1 MPRPTNQRGK
11 PNQED
16 METKTQETAVVKA
29 APPGSI
35 LAMLQGDQFKHA
47 IKKVIHKSMS
57 EDRFARVAYL
67 CAMRTPDLQKCDKV
81 SLYNSLLTLSQLGL
95 EPDDRR
101 AHLLPFNN
109 NKRGCM
115 EVQLIIDYKG
125 LVELVMR
132 SGRISKIHADIVCD
146 NDDFV
151 YDKGEIQRHKIDFKN
166 PRGKIYAV
174 YAICTTKDGYEKA
187 EVMSVEDVEA
197 IRSRSRSKDKG
208 PWVTDWEE
216 MAKKTVFRRLS
227 KWLPWLPEERDAI
240 ESDDDQYEE
249 PKTYVSSAV
258 TDLGSIEV
266 TPQKALDQGDGTDLG
281 PVTQKT
287 EAKKEDKSDLA
298 PHAKLAAILTKE
310 GISVDTFMQWAQDA
324 GQYVGPTPGGI
335 DDLDSKWLTTW
346 LKSERAF
353 GRQVEIMKGGA
364 K

>member
-1 MPRPTNQRGK
+1 
-11 PNQED
+11 
-16 METKTQETAVVKA
+16 
-29 APPGSI
+29 
-35 LAMLQGDQFKHA
+35 MLQGDQFKHA

-67 CAMRTPDLQKCDKV
+67 CAMRNPSLQECDKI

-95 EPDDRR
+95 EPDGRR
-101 AHLLPFNN
+101 AHLIPFNN
-109 NKRGCM
+109 KKRGCK

-146 NDDFV
+146 NDDFS
-151 YDKGEIQRHKIDFKN
+151 YDKGEILRHKIDFKN
-166 PRGKIYAV
+166 PRGKIYAI
-174 YAICTTKDGYEKA
+174 YAYCTTKDGYEKA
-187 EVMSVEDVEA
+187 DVMSVEDVEA
-197 IRSRSRSKDKG
+197 IQRRSKSADDG
-208 PWVTDWEE
+208 PWKTDWEE

-240 ESDDDQYEE
+240 EADDDQYEE
-249 PKTYVSSAV
+249 PKAYVSSAV

-266 TPQKALDQGDGTDLG
+266 TSQRAIDQGEGTDLG

-287 EAKKEDKSDLA
+287 ETKKTEDKSDLA

-310 GISVDTFMQWAQDA
+310 GVSVDTFMQWAQDA

-335 DDLDSKWLTTW
+335 DELDSTW
-346 LKSERAF
+346 LARWMKNEKVF
-353 GRQVEIMKGGA
+353 GRQVEIMKGGV

>member
-1 MPRPTNQRGK
+1 
-11 PNQED
+11 
-16 METKTQETAVVKA
+16 METKTENTAIVKA

-67 CAMRTPDLQKCDKV
+67 CAMRNPDLQTCDKI

-95 EPDDRR
+95 EPDGRR
-101 AHLLPFNN
+101 AHLIPFNN
-109 NKRGCM
+109 RERGCK

-146 NDDFV
+146 NDDFS

-166 PRGKIYAV
+166 PRGQIYAV
-174 YAICTTKDGYEKA
+174 YAICTTKDGYEKS
-187 EVMSVEDVEA
+187 EVMSIEDVEA
-197 IRSRSRSKDKG
+197 IRKRSKSKDKG

-216 MAKKTVFRRLS
+216 MAKKTVFRRIS

-240 ESDDDQYEE
+240 EVDDDQYSE
-249 PKTYVSSAV
+249 PKAYTSSAV

-266 TPQKALDQGDGTDLG
+266 TSQRTIDQGEGTDLG
-281 PVTQKT
+281 PVRQKA
-287 EAKKEDKSDLA
+287 EVKKAEDNFDLSA
-298 PHAKLAAILTKE
+298 AEKLAAILNKE
-310 GISVDTFMQWAQDA
+310 GVSVDRFMQWAQDA
-324 GQYVGPTPGGI
+324 GQYVGATPGGI
-335 DDLDSKWLTTW
+335 DELDSTW
-346 LKSERAF
+346 LGRWMKNEKVF
-353 GRQVEIMKGGA
+353 MRQVEVMKVAA